1 VYVVVAQRGAGS
13 MIISP
18 QGTVLAEAEG
28 TDAIAIA
35 DIDPAGGRSGGDAFN
50 HQQDMRARLFRER
63 SPAAFGILTD
73 SHPPVLDKIPETV
86 PIADAV
92 RIANAA
98 LTVGE
103 EEFRQADA
111 LLRDGHTDDAA
122 RAFKEL
128 TRRYP
133 ATWIDRVARERLAKL
148 RDAGTGSN

>member
-1 VYVVVAQRGAGS
+1 
-13 MIISP
+13 
-18 QGTVLAEAEG
+18 VLAEAEG
-28 TDAIAIA
+28 TDVIAIA

-50 HQQDMRARLFRER
+50 HQRDMRARLFRER

-73 SHPPVLDKIPETV
+73 PHPPVLDKVPESI

-111 LLRDGHTDDAA
+111 LLRDGRADDAA
-122 RAFKEL
+122 LAFEDLRK
-128 TRRYP
+128 RYR
-133 ATWIDRVARERLAKL
+133 ATWIDRVARERLARL
-148 RDAGTGSN
+148 RGDGASDD